1 MLTVCN
7 HPMFFHVRFAMPR
20 EPLRTLR
27 PELFE
32 DEQNVIDAFLPDDQD
47 EPGEDYG
54 LDQVS

>member
-1 MLTVCN
+1 
-7 HPMFFHVRFAMPR
+7 MFFHVRFAMPR